1 MPSSSNLAPDRLRN
15 AQPGEP
21 VEVWIYSAFEKDHW
35 VARRSGDLTHAIH
48 PGTAVQIFNEMYEIM
63 TAEGTVEPGYVVRY
77 GLKKWD
83 FSNAV
88 RHSISYSP
96 ESQAQAAKGHLEEV
110 YRQDLRKRIA
120 TFFFLAGLAPDPLQR
135 KWEMETGLNMMII
148 SAAST
153 LTNFFIFMT
162 VAQAY
167 GSTPPGWVENVLA
180 YLGFDSVAR
189 MLYIVYSGKPHGL
202 FILSLPYL
210 IWEALVRPENRAA
223 KTAGPDFSLEGDQ
236 VIRRAGSGNLT
247 IRSMVYD
254 DLLAGAAPILFE
266 DSVYRSLHWHEEGKG
281 LRRRWVY
288 EFEKMDAD
296 PKLKYREYT
305 QPRNPQRQKVVEE
318 YTRRRDNAHVM
329 AMVWGTYPR
338 EEQFRLQ
345 TKFQFPA
352 ARWTSVTAGFFLAGA
367 FLQGWALFML
377 GLPSF
382 LMIGPIYMFLES
394 AYRLY
399 RAKAQGQPAASI
411 VGLVL
416 SLFVHPPQ

>member
-21 VEVWIYSAFEKDHW
+21 VEVWVYSAFEKDHW
-35 VARRSGDLTHAIH
+35 VARRPGDMTHAVH
-48 PGTAVQIFNEMYEIM
+48 PGTAVRIFNELYEIM
-63 TAEGTVEPGYVVRY
+63 TAEGTIEPGYVVRY

-83 FSNAV
+83 SSNAV
-88 RHSISYSP
+88 RHTISYSP

-135 KWEMETGLNMMII
+135 KWEMETGLNMVVI

-153 LTNFFIFMT
+153 LTNFLIFMT

-167 GSTPPGWVENVLA
+167 GSTPPRRVESVLL
-180 YLGFDSVAR
+180 YLCIDSVGR
-189 MLYIVYSGKPHGL
+189 ILWIVFSGKPHGL

-210 IWEALVRPENRAA
+210 LWEALARPDKRAA
-223 KTAGPDFSLEGDQ
+223 KVGGLDFSLEGDQ
-236 VIRRAGSGNLT
+236 VVRRVDSGNLT
-247 IRSMVYD
+247 IRSMLYD
-254 DLLAGAAPILFE
+254 DLLAGIAPILFE
-266 DSVYRSLHWHEEGKG
+266 GNVYRSLHWHEEGKG
-281 LRRRWVY
+281 LKRRWVY
-288 EFEKMDAD
+288 EFEKIDAD

-305 QPRNPQRQKVVEE
+305 HPRTPERQKVVGES
-318 YTRRRDNAHVM
+318 TRHRDKAHIL

-367 FLQGWALFML
+367 LLQGWALLML
-377 GLPSF
+377 GAPASF
-382 LMIGPIYMFLES
+382 LIGPVYMLSES
-394 AYRLY
+394 FYRLY
-399 RAKAQGQPAASI
+399 RAKGQGQPAASV

-416 SLFVHPPQ
+416 SIFMHPPQ